1 VLKKVVLVLLCFA
14 VDNIFVTYCVMVLL
28 TYVIICVSLLLCFLV
43 FIFYD
48 ITVACGAK
56 FLVYVV
62 FAFFCFYGFVWLVF
76 NL

>member
-1 VLKKVVLVLLCFA
+1 

-62 FAFFCFYGFVWLVF
+62 FAFFVSMALFGWFLIF
-76 NL
+76 KE